1 MSEKTMTKDI
11 DVTGLGDLMI
21 DFSYAGEDENG
32 RALFARNPAGSMA
45 NVLCQVARLG
55 GKSMLVTTLGNDA
68 HSRYLYQTARELG
81 MDTSC
86 IAFGTLPTRFMF
98 EYRDGNN
105 DRYFDDY
112 RCPRNEAQTKL
123 ENVDTEKFK
132 RSRFFDIKAIAFS
145 PEDSI
150 TETEKELFRLAGE
163 NNVTLA
169 IDMQWRGIP
178 LPEKEKAQIL
188 ARAKLCG
195 VLKLTDEELAYYF
208 GGSDIDEGVEAIFA
222 GSRRAKLIAI
232 TMGKNGSLLYTRE
245 SHAYSAAY
253 EVPVADTTGA
263 GDSFMGALLYGLAR
277 REGEIETLSGQELAR
292 LGDFCNACASFST
305 MHHGSLLSMGT
316 AADAEAL
323 MRSRARI
330 PARIGK
336 NQ

>member
-1 MSEKTMTKDI
+1 MTKDI

-21 DFSYAGEDENG
+21 DFSYAGEDESG

-68 HSRYLYQTARELG
+68 HSRYLYKTARELG

-132 RSRFFDIKAIAFS
+132 RSRFFDIKAIAFR

-150 TETEKELFRLAGE
+150 TETENELFRLARE
-163 NNVTLA
+163 NDVTLA
-169 IDMQWRGIP
+169 IDMQWRGLP
-178 LPEKEKAQIL
+178 LPAEEKAQIV

-195 VLKLTDEELAYYF
+195 VLKFTDEELAYYF
-208 GGSDIDEGVEAIFA
+208 GERDIPSGVEAVFA
-222 GSRRAKLIAI
+222 ACAHAQLVAV
-232 TMGKNGSLLYTRE
+232 TMGRNGSFLYTRRR
-245 SHAYSAAY
+245 HIYSAAY
-253 EVPVADTTGA
+253 EVPVTDTTGA

-277 REGEIETLSGQELAR
+277 CEGKIETLSEQALEK

-305 MHHGSLLSMGT
+305 MGHGSLLSMGT
-316 AADAEAL
+316 AADAEDL

-330 PARIGK
+330 RAAR
-336 NQ
+336 